1 MLRLRRVETP
11 HERSP
16 LPSDLRFFCT
26 IRFCRVC
33 DLIQD
38 PLGGN
43 TSRRLM
49 AVLRTR
55 RPSFDA
61 RQSWNQEEKTVTT
74 YAPDSFE
81 ALHIRFMSLLSRE

>member
-1 MLRLRRVETP
+1 MLELRRVETP

-26 IRFCRVC
+26 IRFCRVR

-49 AVLRTR
+49 AVLQH
-55 RPSFDA
+55 P
-61 RQSWNQEEKTVTT
+61 
-74 YAPDSFE
+74 APIIGCASTQ
-81 ALHIRFMSLLSRE
+81 RK